1 MIQLSGND
9 MDQISDQLPIVAS
22 TSANVGKVSDGYRLK
37 WEHVA
42 IVLLGGAAVISTGLL
57 YTNWKSATLGK
68 KVSGN
73 VVDFL
78 KHHGATVKEG
88 KIVGGPVTILM
99 DTDEAVVNTVDAILR
114 DITKK
119 ANIQQQ
125 QQAQH
130 PKNGEDSDDVGSVAT
145 ARKLPRRNQRN
156 RPLQNTENAEAGGQ
170 PKFPEPPISGKTGMP
185 LVDVEEASNANDTR
199 DSGYPSDDVVGGED
213 FSYSPPMPPG
223 MKPPTNIP

>member
-1 MIQLSGND
+1 

-22 TSANVGKVSDGYRLK
+22 TSVNVEKSSDGYRLK

-42 IVLLGGAAVISTGLL
+42 IGLLAGAAVISTGLL
-57 YTNWKSATLGK
+57 YSNWKSATLGK

-78 KHHGATVKEG
+78 MHHGATVKEG
-88 KIVGGPVTILM
+88 KIVGGPVTIPM

-119 ANIQQQ
+119 ANIQQRQ
-125 QQAQH
+125 TQN
-130 PKNGEDSDDVGSVAT
+130 PRNGDDADDVMGAAT
-145 ARKLPRRNQRN
+145 SRKSPRRNQRN

-185 LVDVEEASNANDTR
+185 LADNDGEGGPGSNVNDVR
-199 DSGYPSDDVVGGED
+199 GSGYPSDDAVGGGED
-213 FSYSPPMPPG
+213 YSYEAPG
-223 MKPPTNIP
+223 PKPPANIP